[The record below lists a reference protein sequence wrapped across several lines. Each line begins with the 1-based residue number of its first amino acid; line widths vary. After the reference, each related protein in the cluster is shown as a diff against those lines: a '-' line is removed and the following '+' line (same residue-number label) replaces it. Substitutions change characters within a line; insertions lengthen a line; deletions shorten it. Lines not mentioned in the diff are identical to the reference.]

1 MTLYSE
7 VSAFTRTPGHGNRAG
22 VVLDA
27 AGLSEGEMQRLAAF
41 LDAPETVFVT
51 RMEGGLVR
59 VRYFTP
65 TQEVAFCGH
74 ATVALGLLLAQEGH
88 WAGEALALE
97 TLMGRVPLRLVS
109 EAGVPHQVWMEQ
121 PRHESRPVGRELRAD
136 LAAALGLDARMVH
149 RGLPLAAASTGLWSV
164 FVPLLDSLLLDA
176 LEPDLEAIAELSRR
190 LGVDSVYAYAPLG
203 VSRFAAR
210 DFAPVLGIP
219 EDPVTGSA
227 GGALL
232 GLLAAQGR
240 LPLRGGRACGVI
252 YQGHALGTPGE
263 VEVEVEMRGEQ
274 VVAVHVGGCATV
286 ERQGVW
292 PRR

>member
-97 TLMGRVPLRLVS
+97 TLMGRVPLRLIS
-109 EAGVPHQVWMEQ
+109 EAGVPRQVWMEQ
-121 PRHESRPVGRELRAD
+121 PRHETRPVPRELRAE
-136 LAAALGLDARMVH
+136 
-149 RGLPLAAASTGLWSV
+149 LAAASTGLWSV
-164 FVPLLDSLLLDA
+164 FVPLLDSFLLDA
-176 LEPDLEAIAELSRR
+176 LEPDPEAIAQLSRQ
-190 LGVDSVYAYAPLG
+190 LGVGSVYAYAPLG

-240 LPLRGGRACGVI
+240 VALRGGRACGVI

-263 VEVEVEMRGEQ
+263 VEVEVEMLGDQ

-286 ERQGVW
+286 ERQGTW
-292 PRR
+292 PLR

>member
-109 EAGVPHQVWMEQ
+109 EAGVPQQVWMEQ
-121 PRHESRPVGRELRAD
+121 PRHETRPVGRELRAE

-176 LEPDLEAIAELSRR
+176 LEPDLEAIAGLSRR

-240 LPLRGGRACGVI
+240 LPLRAGRACGVI

-263 VEVEVEMRGEQ
+263 VEVEVEVRGEQ

>member
-97 TLMGRVPLRLVS
+97 TLMGRVPLRLIS
-109 EAGVPHQVWMEQ
+109 EAGVPRQVWMEQ
-121 PRHESRPVGRELRAD
+121 PRHETRPVPRELRAE

-149 RGLPLAAASTGLWSV
+149 RGLPPAAASTGLWSV
-164 FVPLLDSLLLDA
+164 FVPLLDSFLLDA
-176 LEPDLEAIAELSRR
+176 LEPDLEAIAQLSRQLWVAR
-190 LGVDSVYAYAPLG
+190 GARFNIG
-203 VSRFAAR
+203 RFAAALSPR
-210 DFAPVLGIP
+210 ELIEQLGQAQLAIGGVVGHDSLSLS
-219 EDPVTGSA
+219 EDPSA
-227 GGALL
+227 SS
-232 GLLAAQGR
+232 
-240 LPLRGGRACGVI
+240 V
-252 YQGHALGTPGE
+252 
-263 VEVEVEMRGEQ
+263 
-274 VVAVHVGGCATV
+274 
-286 ERQGVW
+286 
-292 PRR
+292 RRRRIARR

>member
-41 LDAPETVFVT
+41 VGAPETVFVT
-51 RMEGGLVR
+51 RMDGELVR

-88 WAGEALALE
+88 WAGEALALD
-97 TLMGRVPLRLVS
+97 TLMGRVPLRLLC
-109 EAGVPHQVWMEQ
+109 EAGVPWQVWMEQ
-121 PRHESRPVGRELRAD
+121 PRHESRPVERERHAE
-136 LAAALGLDARMVH
+136 LAAALGLDSRMIH

-164 FVPLLDSLLLDA
+164 FVPLLDSALLDA
-176 LEPDLEAIAELSRR
+176 LEPDLEAIAQLSRR

-240 LPLRGGRACGVI
+240 LPLRSGRACGVI

-263 VEVEVEMRGEQ
+263 VEVEVEVRGDQ

>member
-176 LEPDLEAIAELSRR
+176 LEPDLEAIAGLSRR

-240 LPLRGGRACGVI
+240 LPLRSGRACGVI

>member
-27 AGLSEGEMQRLAAF
+27 AALSEAEMQRLAAF
-41 LDAPETVFVT
+41 VGAPETVFVT
-51 RMEGGLVR
+51 RMGGGLVQ

-88 WAGEALALE
+88 WSGEALALE
-97 TLMGRVPLRLVS
+97 TLVGRVPLRLVS
-109 EAGVPHQVWMEQ
+109 EAGAPHQVWMQQ
-121 PRHESRPVGRELRAD
+121 PRHEHRPVDRTLRAE

-176 LEPDLEAIAELSRR
+176 LEPDLEAIAGLSRR

-210 DFAPVLGIP
+210 DFAPLLGIP

-232 GLLAAQGR
+232 GLLAAHGR
-240 LPLRGGRACGVI
+240 LPLRSGRACGVI

-263 VEVEVEMRGEQ
+263 VEVEVEVRGEQ

-286 ERQGVW
+286 ERQGAW